1 MLKSASRGFYVSAKA
16 PYGYK
21 KVKVS
26 DAGRERFKLEPISPE
41 AEVVRR
47 IFSDSSRGL
56 GLMQITK
63 TLNNDG
69 IASPY
74 RRGWNK
80 TQVHNI
86 LRNETYTGTLVW
98 GRTSKRGLPSI
109 RVENAWPVLVERS
122 TFEVVQRALKERGP
136 RIIHPRRISSRY
148 LLSGLVR
155 CGSCGKALVG
165 QDAKSGKH
173 AYYVCG
179 NLLKKGPHT
188 CSTRYLPSQKLERT
202 VINKIQERILTEANL
217 KEMVNLVNEEIDAAS
232 GNSRERLTAVGADL
246 KNTVARLN
254 RHYDALETGK
264 LTMDELGP
272 RIRELREQE
281 KSLRVI
287 KWELEAVLSAR
298 KVQLEDERSVR
309 QALEDLKGILND
321 SPLNETRA
329 FIRSFVREVK
339 VTGSEVLLTYTMPM
353 AEGLVEEQLP
363 VTSIVKDGG
372 RYRTRTCDPLRVKHS
387 C

>member
-1 MLKSASRGFYVSAKA
+1 M
-16 PYGYK
+16 
-21 KVKVS
+21 
-26 DAGRERFKLEPISPE
+26 
-41 AEVVRR
+41 
-47 IFSDSSRGL
+47 
-56 GLMQITK
+56 
-63 TLNNDG
+63 
-69 IASPY
+69 
-74 RRGWNK
+74 
-80 TQVHNI
+80 
-86 LRNETYTGTLVW
+86 
-98 GRTSKRGLPSI
+98 
-109 RVENAWPVLVERS
+109 
-122 TFEVVQRALKERGP
+122 
-136 RIIHPRRISSRY
+136 
-148 LLSGLVR
+148 
-155 CGSCGKALVG
+155 
-165 QDAKSGKH
+165 
-173 AYYVCG
+173 
-179 NLLKKGPHT
+179 
-188 CSTRYLPSQKLERT
+188 
-202 VINKIQERILTEANL
+202 INKIQERILTEANL

-232 GNSRERLTAVGADL
+232 GSSRERLTAVGADL

-281 KSLRVI
+281 KSLRVT

-372 RYRTRTCDPLRVKHS
+372 RYWI
-387 C
+387 